1 MNFRTDLALEAG
13 RIRGSAVNGVELR
26 TEKCRGMNVSRMYVK
41 TPSAAEKLGKAC
53 GTYITVEG
61 LPLTDDY
68 HTAAAQINA
77 VSELIQP
84 FIPEKGTV
92 LVIGIGNT
100 NITPDALG
108 PAAAGCVI
116 ATRHI
121 SGEIAGASG
130 LDKLRSVAV
139 LSPGVLGQTG
149 IDVSEIILSLSEKLN
164 PGAVIAIDALC
175 SCSPSHLGRTLQISD
190 SGIAPG
196 SGIGNNRPCLNKDTM
211 GIPVIGIGIPTV
223 ADSMGLACELLGI
236 DRGERVSP
244 YSNKLMVTP
253 KEIDLLI
260 ERASRLIGM
269 AINCA
274 LQSDYSFEE
283 LSMLSS

>member
-1 MNFRTDLALEAG
+1 MNFRTDLALEAS
-13 RIRGSAVNGVELR
+13 RRKGSYIDGITLS
-26 TEKCRGMNVSRMYVK
+26 TEKLHGMTVSRMQIE
-41 TPSAAEKLGKAC
+41 SAAAAEKLGKAC
-53 GTYITVEG
+53 GSYITLEG

-68 HTAAAQINA
+68 HSASVQIQAAAD
-77 VSELIQP
+77 LISP
-84 FIPEKGTV
+84 LIPESGTV

-108 PAAAGCVI
+108 PAAAECVI

-121 SGEIAGASG
+121 QGELAGASG

-149 IDVSEIILSLSEKLN
+149 IDVSEIILSLSKSLD
-164 PGAVIAIDALC
+164 PCAVIAIDALC
-175 SCSPSHLGRTLQISD
+175 SGSPSHLGKTLQISD

-196 SGIGNNRPCLNKDTM
+196 SGIGNNRPCLNKETM

-223 ADSMGLACELLGI
+223 ADSMVLAHELLGI
-236 DRGERVSP
+236 EKSRKGNS
-244 YSNKLMVTP
+244 YSQKLIVTP
-253 KEIDLLI
+253 REIDLLI

-274 LQSDYSFEE
+274 LQKDYSFEE